1 MEAKLQSQQM
11 QYPQFIQNKPC
22 GIDKLDG
29 GSQERLA
36 KTIAR
41 HFWQNDSLDEDNAL
55 SRIIGIE
62 GIWGSGKSNVV
73 KMLEKELSDNYYFF
87 EYDAWGHQED
97 LQRRSILELL
107 TSKLINDGILSGDTT
122 IRIKG
127 GGEKTVSWAE
137 KLKYLLA
144 RKTETVT
151 EKYPLI
157 SNGMV
162 AAFLV
167 AVLTPIFTFIAYAIK
182 PTPSTWWFS
191 LLSIVI
197 AALPVIV
204 ASCIW
209 WRKHRK
215 DPQKYGWSYL
225 LAIYQDKIENDVCYE
240 TLSEDEPT
248 VCEFKAW
255 MQDISDFI
263 KKEGQQKLVLVFDN
277 MDRLPA
283 EKVKELWS
291 SIHTFFAD
299 SGFENVWAV
308 IPFDESHLACA
319 FGDESDEQTKQL
331 TRYFINKTFPIVYRV
346 APPVITDYRSIV
358 DKFFVEAFGAENND
372 TAETINRIFR
382 LTNPNANVREIISF
396 INEMVALKQEWG
408 DTISMINIALFC
420 LKKTKILENPVEQIL
435 SGDYLKGIQTIINND
450 LQTQREIAALVYGVD
465 VEHARQIPL
474 KKYIEEC
481 INGDGDH
488 DINRYA
494 ESNKQFD
501 IVLDE
506 VAKEMD
512 NALVDKIIHCL
523 HTLTRKNDNIL
534 HIWQRIA
541 QIKLKEPIGKQEF
554 PVEYQKLL
562 LHLEPENQNHIISKL
577 YEKIISFHDFNG
589 ADYFHVLNNIDWFI
603 AQNTLSFDLLSLLE
617 EKEVEPQTFID
628 YIRAANETPDA
639 YRNNSSTKAYLTYLV
654 TTNPETLDSYL
665 AQLLPDNFNHS
676 DLIATLKDNPT
687 YSFPTLLQ
695 TIVNCI
701 NNKNIKRNN
710 IGEIFTAYRL
720 LSSAEE
726 RPLSAKLD
734 SNTIDQL
741 YSELKTGEHNI
752 KESGYYDLA
761 AMQLA
766 QGRSISLINGGEAK
780 YIAEIMD
787 YYANYGDM
795 LTKSIGLNIPLL
807 NDILQY
813 MVNHKLG
820 YRLSLTAILPQFE
833 SIKNKINVTAET
845 FIDHLTKWADD
856 LSNDITKENINHL
869 IPDASFYELTTR
881 INNTL
886 TDHINQIA
894 IEALSEINVD
904 TLYNQ
909 RASHTFYWF
918 ITAKFLLSKIES
930 LPDNLTEFGK
940 KILKDI
946 AAGSQDSTQLPE
958 YLKDIIEKLDIRK
971 TKSTITDIRND
982 FCAGRHSISPQ
993 KFRFFES
1000 FFRLYG
1006 NITSDTV
1013 IKDVVDKIVKP
1024 VIADPTCRTLILQ
1037 NDAFYIELI
1046 NKSGDDAFELKQNFE
1061 KSIAGNI
1068 NTDEKIIEF
1077 AKKIGIEFTQKETN
1091 NNK

>member
-1 MEAKLQSQQM
+1 METKLQSQQM
-11 QYPQFIQNKPC
+11 QYPRFIQNKPC

-29 GSQERLA
+29 GSQKRLA

-41 HFWQNDSLDEDNAL
+41 HFRQNDSLNDNNAL
-55 SRIIGIE
+55 PRIIGIE

-107 TSKLINDGILSGDTT
+107 TSKLIDNGILSGNTT
-122 IRIKG
+122 IKVKG
-127 GGEKTVSWAE
+127 GDEKTVSWAD

-167 AVLTPIFTFIAYAIK
+167 AILTPIFTFIAYAIK
-182 PTPSTWWFS
+182 PTPTTWWFN

-197 AALPVIV
+197 AALPVLIALGV
-204 ASCIW
+204 WLWAYC
-209 WRKHRK
+209 K
-215 DPQKYGWSYL
+215 DHKYGLSYL

-358 DKFFVEAFGAENND
+358 DKFLVEAFGAENND

-396 INEMVALKQEWG
+396 INEMVALKQEWR

-435 SGDYLKGIQTIINND
+435 SGDYLNGIQKIINND
-450 LQTQREIAALVYGVD
+450 LRTQREIAALVYGVD

-474 KKYIEEC
+474 KKYIEGC
-481 INGDGDH
+481 INGDEDH
-488 DINRYA
+488 DINQYA

-506 VAKEMD
+506 VTKEMD
-512 NALVDKIIHCL
+512 NALIDKIIHCL
-523 HTLTRKNDNIL
+523 HSLTRNNDNIL

-554 PVEYQKLL
+554 PAEYQELL
-562 LHLEPENQNHIISKL
+562 LHLDSESQNNVIAQL
-577 YEKIISFHDFNG
+577 YKKIVRFTDFNG
-589 ADYFHVLNNIDWFI
+589 GNYFKTLDEIDWFI
-603 AQNTLSFDLLSLLE
+603 EQNELSCDFASLIE
-617 EKEVEPQTFID
+617 AKTVEPDTFVD
-628 YIRAANETPDA
+628 YIQAANKTNEA
-639 YRNNSSTKAYLTYLV
+639 YRDDNTTKAYEYYQV
-654 TTNPETLDSYL
+654 KTNSETLDTYL
-665 AQLLPDNFNHS
+665 ANLLPDSFDHAG
-676 DLIATLKDNPT
+676 IVKTLKGNSAYT
-687 YSFPTLLQ
+687 FPTLLQ
-695 TIVNCI
+695 TILNYIKTKNVNKD
-701 NNKNIKRNN
+701 NV
-710 IGEIFTAYRL
+710 GAIFVTYRL
-720 LSSAEE
+720 LASDEE
-726 RPLSAKLD
+726 RPLSATLD
-734 SNTIDQL
+734 STIINQL
-741 YSELKTGEHNI
+741 YSELETDGRNI
-752 KESGYYDLA
+752 AESGYYDLV
-761 AMQLA
+761 AMQLS
-766 QGRSISLINGGEAK
+766 QGRTVSLIDGGDIK
-780 YIAEIMD
+780 CVAEIMD
-787 YYANYGDM
+787 YYADHGD
-795 LTKSIGLNIPLL
+795 LLIKSVSWNNSLL
-807 NDILQY
+807 NDTLQY
-813 MVNHKLG
+813 MVNNKLG
-820 YRLSLTAILPQFE
+820 YKLSITEILPQFE
-833 SIKNKINVTAET
+833 NIKNRINVTEDAFIEHLAEWNT
-845 FIDHLTKWADD
+845 D
-856 LSNDITKENINHL
+856 LDKDISKNNIKNV
-869 IPDASFYELTTR
+869 IPRASFYDLTTR
-881 INNTL
+881 ISNAL
-886 TDHINQIA
+886 TDHINKIA
-894 IEALSEINVD
+894 IEALSEISID
-904 TLYNQ
+904 TLYAQ
-909 RASHTFYWF
+909 RANHASDYWLVA
-918 ITAKFLLSKIES
+918 IKHLLIKIKS

-940 KILKDI
+940 KLLIDI
-946 AAGSQDSTQLPE
+946 ASGTQNLSSLPD
-958 YLKDIIEKLDIRK
+958 YFKDIIERLDKRK
-971 TKSTITDIRND
+971 IKSTITDIRNE
-982 FCAGRHSISPQ
+982 FCNGTKNINAT
-993 KFRFFES
+993 KFQFFES
-1000 FFRLYG
+1000 WFRLHG
-1006 NITSDTV
+1006 NL
-1013 IKDVVDKIVKP
+1013 KDRAGEVTDKIVKP
-1024 VIADPTCRTLILQ
+1024 IITDTTCQSLILQ
-1037 NDAFYIELI
+1037 NRDFYIDLI
-1046 NKSGDDAFELKQNFE
+1046 NTAGDDAYELKNNLVNLA
-1061 KSIAGNI
+1061 KGSS
-1068 NTDEKIIEF
+1068 NTQLIEF
-1077 AKKIGIEFTQKETN
+1077 VNMVNPELEVA
-1091 NNK
+1091 

>member
-1 MEAKLQSQQM
+1 METKLQSQQM
-11 QYPQFIQNKPC
+11 QYPRFIQNKPC

-41 HFWQNDSLDEDNAL
+41 HFRQNDSLNDDNAL
-55 SRIIGIE
+55 PRIIGIE

-107 TSKLINDGILSGDTT
+107 TSKLIDDGILSGDTT

-137 KLKYLLA
+137 KLKFLLA

-182 PTPSTWWFS
+182 PTPSTWWYS
-191 LLSIVI
+191 LLSIMI

-263 KKEGQQKLVLVFDN
+263 KKEGRQKLVLVFDN

-358 DKFFVEAFGAENND
+358 DKFFVEAFGAKNND

-435 SGDYLKGIQTIINND
+435 SGDYLKGIQTIITND

-465 VEHARQIPL
+465 IEHARQIPL

-506 VAKEMD
+506 VAKETD

-523 HTLTRKNDNIL
+523 YSLTRKNDNIL

-541 QIKLKEPIGKQEF
+541 QIKLKEPISKQEF

-562 LHLEPENQNHIISKL
+562 LHLDTATQNHVIAQL
-577 YEKIISFHDFNG
+577 YKKIVRFTDFNG
-589 ADYFHVLNNIDWFI
+589 GDYFKTLDEIEWFI
-603 AQNTLSFDLLSLLE
+603 ADNKLPCDFVSLIE
-617 EKEVEPQTFID
+617 TKEVEPKTFID
-628 YIRAANETPDA
+628 YIQVANKTDVFP
-639 YRNNSSTKAYLTYLV
+639 RNNAPANAYEYYQIRTNSEALDTYLA
-654 TTNPETLDSYL
+654 S
-665 AQLLPDNFNHS
+665 LLPDNFNHA
-676 DLIATLKDNPT
+676 DIIKTLKNGSAYT
-687 YSFPTLLQ
+687 FTTLLQ
-695 TIVNCI
+695 TITNCI
-701 NNKNIKRNN
+701 KTKNVNKDKV
-710 IGEIFTAYRL
+710 GAIFATYRL
-720 LSSAEE
+720 LASDEE
-726 RPLSAKLD
+726 RPLAITLD
-734 SNTIDQL
+734 ATYINQL
-741 YSELKTGEHNI
+741 HSELETDGRDI
-752 KESGYYDLA
+752 QESGYYDLV

-766 QGRSISLINGGEAK
+766 HGHAVSLIDGGDLK
-780 YIAEIMD
+780 YVAEILD
-787 YYANYGDM
+787 YYADYGD
-795 LTKSIGLNIPLL
+795 LLIKSVGWNNSLL
-807 NDILQY
+807 NATLQY

-820 YRLSLTAILPQFE
+820 YKLSLTEILPQFE
-833 SIKNKINVTAET
+833 NIKNRINVTEDAFIEHLAEW
-845 FIDHLTKWADD
+845 DND
-856 LSNDITKENINHL
+856 LDKNISKNNIKNV
-869 IPDASFYELTTR
+869 IPRASFYDLTTR
-881 INNTL
+881 ISNALN
-886 TDHINQIA
+886 DHINKIA
-894 IEALSEINVD
+894 IEVLSEISVD
-904 TLYNQ
+904 TLYAQ
-909 RASHTFYWF
+909 RASHASDYWLVA
-918 ITAKFLLSKIES
+918 TKYLLAKIKS

-940 KILKDI
+940 KLLIDI
-946 AAGSQDSTQLPE
+946 ASGTQNLSSLPD
-958 YLKDIIEKLDIRK
+958 YFKDIIERLDKRK
-971 TKSTITDIRND
+971 IKSTITDIRNE
-982 FCAGRHSISPQ
+982 FCNGTKNINAT
-993 KFRFFES
+993 KFQFFES
-1000 FFRLYG
+1000 WFRQHG
-1006 NITSDTV
+1006 NLSDRAG
-1013 IKDVVDKIVKP
+1013 DVVDKIVR
-1024 VIADPTCRTLILQ
+1024 PTITNAECRLLILQ
-1037 NDAFYIELI
+1037 NKDFYVDLI
-1046 NKSGDDAFELKQNFE
+1046 NVAGDDAYELKKNFRNLA
-1061 KSIAGNI
+1061 KQ
-1068 NTDEKIIEF
+1068 NTDTQLIEF
-1077 AKKIGIEFTQKETN
+1077 VDAINPKPASEHA
-1091 NNK
+1091 

>member
-1 MEAKLQSQQM
+1 METKLQSQQM
-11 QYPQFIQNKPC
+11 QYPRFIQNKPC

-41 HFWQNDSLDEDNAL
+41 HFRQNDSLNDDNAL
-55 SRIIGIE
+55 PRIIGIE

-107 TSKLINDGILSGDTT
+107 TSKLIDDGILSGDTT

-191 LLSIVI
+191 LLTIVI
-197 AALPVIV
+197 AALPVLIALGV
-204 ASCIW
+204 WLWAYC
-209 WRKHRK
+209 K
-215 DPQKYGWSYL
+215 DHKYGWSYL

-248 VCEFKAW
+248 VYEFKAW

-263 KKEGQQKLVLVFDN
+263 KKEGRQKLVLVFDN

-465 VEHARQIPL
+465 IDHARQIPL

-506 VAKEMD
+506 VAKETD

-523 HTLTRKNDNIL
+523 HSLTRNNDNIL

-541 QIKLKEPIGKQEF
+541 QIKLKEPISKQEF

-562 LHLEPENQNHIISKL
+562 LHLDTATQNHVIAQL
-577 YEKIISFHDFNG
+577 YKKIVRFSDFNG
-589 ADYFHVLNNIDWFI
+589 GDYFKTLDEIEWFI
-603 AQNTLSFDLLSLLE
+603 ADNNLPCDFVSLIE
-617 EKEVEPQTFID
+617 TKEVEPKIFID
-628 YIRAANETPDA
+628 YIQVANKTDVFP
-639 YRNNSSTKAYLTYLV
+639 RNNAPANAYEYYQIK
-654 TTNPETLDSYL
+654 TNPEALDTYL
-665 AQLLPDNFNHS
+665 SELLPNNFRHA
-676 DLIATLKDNPT
+676 DIVKALKDNSAYT
-687 YSFPTLLQ
+687 FTTLLQ
-695 TIVNCI
+695 TITNCI
-701 NNKNIKRNN
+701 ITKNINKDNV
-710 IGEIFTAYRL
+710 GAIFASYRL
-720 LSSAEE
+720 LASDEE
-726 RPLSAKLD
+726 RPLSATLD
-734 SNTIDQL
+734 SSFVNQL
-741 YSELKTGEHNI
+741 HSEVEADGSNI
-752 KESGYYDLA
+752 QESGYYDLV

-766 QGRSISLINGGEAK
+766 HGRDVSLIKGCDVK
-780 YIAEIMD
+780 YVAEIMD
-787 YYANYGDM
+787 YYIDHGD
-795 LTKSIGLNIPLL
+795 LLINSVEWDIPLL
-807 NDILQY
+807 NETLQY
-813 MVNHKLG
+813 AVNNKLG
-820 YRLSLTAILPQFE
+820 DKLLISGILPQFE
-833 SIKNKINVTAET
+833 DIKNRIGVTDEA
-845 FIDHLTKWADD
+845 FIEHLADWNND
-856 LSNDITKENINHL
+856 WDQDITINNIEDI
-869 IPDASFYELTTR
+869 IPDASFYDVTTQISNALTEH
-881 INNTL
+881 INN
-886 TDHINQIA
+886 IA
-894 IEALSEINVD
+894 IEALSEISID
-904 TLYNQ
+904 TLYAQ
-909 RASHTFYWF
+909 RTAYTSYYWF
-918 ITAKFLLSKIES
+918 VATKHLLTKITS

-940 KILKDI
+940 KILIDI
-946 AAGSQDSTQLPE
+946 ASGAQNFSSLPDCF
-958 YLKDIIEKLDIRK
+958 KNIIARLDKRK
-971 TKSTITDIRND
+971 IKSTITDIRND
-982 FCAGRHSISPQ
+982 FCNGKKAINAV
-993 KFRFFES
+993 KFQFFES
-1000 FFRLYG
+1000 WLRLHG
-1006 NITSDTV
+1006 NLKSQAGEV
-1013 IKDVVDKIVKP
+1013 CDKIVKP
-1024 VIADPTCRTLILQ
+1024 IITDATCLSLILQ
-1037 NDAFYIELI
+1037 NKDFYIDLI
-1046 NKSGDDAFELKQNFE
+1046 STAGDDAYELKRNFRNLA
-1061 KSIAGNI
+1061 KQK
-1068 NTDEKIIEF
+1068 TDTHLIEF
-1077 AKKIGIEFTQKETN
+1077 VNAIDPEPELETA
-1091 NNK
+1091 

>member
-1 MEAKLQSQQM
+1 METKLQFQQM
-11 QYPQFIQNKPC
+11 QYPRFIQNKPC

-41 HFWQNDSLDEDNAL
+41 HFRQNDSLNDDNAL
-55 SRIIGIE
+55 PRIIGIE

-182 PTPSTWWFS
+182 PTPATWWFS

-197 AALPVIV
+197 AALPVLIALGV
-204 ASCIW
+204 WLWAYC
-209 WRKHRK
+209 K
-215 DPQKYGWSYL
+215 DHKYGWSYL

-263 KKEGQQKLVLVFDN
+263 KKEGRQKLVLVFDN

-435 SGDYLKGIQTIINND
+435 SGDYLKDIQTIITND

-465 VEHARQIPL
+465 IEHARQIPL

-506 VAKEMD
+506 VAKETD

-523 HTLTRKNDNIL
+523 HSLTRKNDNIL

-541 QIKLKEPIGKQEF
+541 QIKLKEPISKQEF

-562 LHLEPENQNHIISKL
+562 LHLDTATQNHVIAQL
-577 YEKIISFHDFNG
+577 YKKIVRFTDFNG
-589 ADYFHVLNNIDWFI
+589 GDYFKTLDEIEWFI
-603 AQNTLSFDLLSLLE
+603 ADNKLPCDFVSLIE
-617 EKEVEPQTFID
+617 TKEVEPKTFID
-628 YIRAANETPDA
+628 YIQVANKTDVFP
-639 YRNNSSTKAYLTYLV
+639 RNNAPANAYEYYQIRTNSEALDTYLA
-654 TTNPETLDSYL
+654 S
-665 AQLLPDNFNHS
+665 LLPDNFNHA
-676 DLIATLKDNPT
+676 DIIKTLKNGSAYT
-687 YSFPTLLQ
+687 FTTLLQ
-695 TIVNCI
+695 TITNCI
-701 NNKNIKRNN
+701 KTKNVNKDNV
-710 IGEIFTAYRL
+710 GAIFATYRL
-720 LSSAEE
+720 LASDEE
-726 RPLSAKLD
+726 RPLAITLD
-734 SNTIDQL
+734 ATYINQL
-741 YSELKTGEHNI
+741 HSELETDGRDI
-752 KESGYYDLA
+752 QESGYYDLV

-766 QGRSISLINGGEAK
+766 HGHAVSLIDGGDLK
-780 YIAEIMD
+780 YVAEILD
-787 YYANYGDM
+787 YYADYGD
-795 LTKSIGLNIPLL
+795 LLIKSVGWNNSLL
-807 NDILQY
+807 NATLQY

-820 YRLSLTAILPQFE
+820 YKLSLTEILPQFE
-833 SIKNKINVTAET
+833 NIKNGINVTEDAFIEHLAEW
-845 FIDHLTKWADD
+845 DND
-856 LSNDITKENINHL
+856 LDKNISKNNIKNV
-869 IPDASFYELTTR
+869 IPRASFYDLTTR
-881 INNTL
+881 ISNAL
-886 TDHINQIA
+886 TDHINKIA
-894 IEALSEINVD
+894 IEVLSEISVD
-904 TLYNQ
+904 TLYAQ
-909 RASHTFYWF
+909 RANHASDYWLVA
-918 ITAKFLLSKIES
+918 TKYLLAKIKS

-940 KILKDI
+940 KNLIDI
-946 AAGSQDSTQLPE
+946 ASGSQDLNSLPDSF
-958 YLKDIIEKLDIRK
+958 KNIIEKLDKRK
-971 TKSTITDIRND
+971 IKSTIKDIRND
-982 FCAGRHSISPQ
+982 FCNGKKSISSI
-993 KFRFFES
+993 KFQFFEPW
-1000 FFRLYG
+1000 FRLHG
-1006 NITSDTV
+1006 NLSDRAG
-1013 IKDVVDKIVKP
+1013 DVVDKIIRP
-1024 VIADPTCRTLILQ
+1024 IITNTECRLLILQ
-1037 NDAFYIELI
+1037 NKDFYIDLI
-1046 NKSGDDAFELKQNFE
+1046 NTAGDDAYELKKNFRNLAE
-1061 KSIAGNI
+1061 Q
-1068 NTDEKIIEF
+1068 NTDTQLIEF
-1077 AKKIGIEFTQKETN
+1077 VDAINPESASEHA
-1091 NNK
+1091 

>member
-1 MEAKLQSQQM
+1 METKLQSQQM
-11 QYPQFIQNKPC
+11 QYPRFIQNKPC

-41 HFWQNDSLDEDNAL
+41 HFRQNDSLNDDNAL
-55 SRIIGIE
+55 PRIIGIE

-107 TSKLINDGILSGDTT
+107 TSKLIDDGILSGDTT

-182 PTPSTWWFS
+182 PTPSTCWFS
-191 LLSIVI
+191 LLSIMI

-225 LAIYQDKIENDVCYE
+225 LAIYQDKIKNDVCYE

-263 KKEGQQKLVLVFDN
+263 KKGGQQKLVLVFDN

-474 KKYIEEC
+474 KKYIEGC
-481 INGDGDH
+481 INGDEDH
-488 DINRYA
+488 DINQYA

-506 VAKEMD
+506 VTKEMD
-512 NALVDKIIHCL
+512 NALINKIILCL
-523 HTLTRKNDNIL
+523 HSLTRKNDNIL

-541 QIKLKEPIGKQEF
+541 QIKLKEPISKQEF

-562 LHLEPENQNHIISKL
+562 LHLDTATQNHVIAQL
-577 YEKIISFHDFNG
+577 YKKIVRFTDFNG
-589 ADYFHVLNNIDWFI
+589 GDYFKTLDEIEWFI
-603 AQNTLSFDLLSLLE
+603 ADNNLPCDFVSLIE
-617 EKEVEPQTFID
+617 TKEVEPKIFID
-628 YIRAANETPDA
+628 YIQVANKTDVFP
-639 YRNNSSTKAYLTYLV
+639 RNNAPANAYEYYQIK
-654 TTNPETLDSYL
+654 TNPEALDTYL
-665 AQLLPDNFNHS
+665 SELLPNNFRHA
-676 DLIATLKDNPT
+676 DIVKALKDNSAYT
-687 YSFPTLLQ
+687 FTTLLQ
-695 TIVNCI
+695 TITNCI
-701 NNKNIKRNN
+701 ITKNINKDNV
-710 IGEIFTAYRL
+710 GAIFASYRL
-720 LSSAEE
+720 LASDEE
-726 RPLSAKLD
+726 RPLSATLD
-734 SNTIDQL
+734 SSFVNQL
-741 YSELKTGEHNI
+741 HSEVEADGSNI
-752 KESGYYDLA
+752 QESGYYDLV

-766 QGRSISLINGGEAK
+766 HGRDVSLIKGCDVK
-780 YIAEIMD
+780 YVAEIMD
-787 YYANYGDM
+787 YYADHGNLLVNSVGW
-795 LTKSIGLNIPLL
+795 NIQLL
-807 NDILQY
+807 NETLQY
-813 MVNHKLG
+813 MVNNKLG
-820 YRLSLTAILPQFE
+820 YKLLLSDILPQFDN
-833 SIKNKINVTAET
+833 IKSRIGVTDEVFIEHLAEWNT
-845 FIDHLTKWADD
+845 D
-856 LSNDITKENINHL
+856 LDKDITKNNIKSV
-869 IPDASFYELTTR
+869 IPSASFYGLTTR
-881 INNTL
+881 ISNVL
-886 TDHINQIA
+886 TDHINKIA
-894 IEALSEINVD
+894 IEVLAEINVD
-904 TLYNQ
+904 TLYAQKTNH
-909 RASHTFYWF
+909 ASEYWLVA
-918 ITAKFLLSKIES
+918 TKHLLAKIKS

-940 KILKDI
+940 KILIDI
-946 AAGSQDSTQLPE
+946 ASEAQNSNSLPDCF
-958 YLKDIIEKLDIRK
+958 KGVIEKLDKRK
-971 TKSTITDIRND
+971 IKSTITDIRNE
-982 FCAGRHSISPQ
+982 FCNKTKTITPA
-993 KFRFFES
+993 KFQFFEPW
-1000 FFRLYG
+1000 FRLHG
-1006 NITSDTV
+1006 NLSDRAGE
-1013 IKDVVDKIVKP
+1013 VVDKIIKP
-1024 VIADPTCRTLILQ
+1024 VITDSVCKNLILE
-1037 NDAFYIELI
+1037 NNKFYIALI
-1046 NKSGDDAFELKQNFE
+1046 NQGRDDSFDLKQICQKWAQTE
-1061 KSIAGNI
+1061 KG
-1068 NTDEKIIEF
+1068 DRKLIEF
-1077 AKKIGIEFTQKETN
+1077 LKNIGIESIVEE
-1091 NNK
+1091 